1 MSAQPPIPA
10 KTTDIQIV
18 GEVPGSTLMHRSKPH
33 AFFAPKAKI
42 RKRAGRGAITNVP
55 DSYFVADNRGL
66 SAAPIRL
73 FP

>member
-1 MSAQPPIPA
+1 
-10 KTTDIQIV
+10 
-18 GEVPGSTLMHRSKPH
+18 MHRSKPH